1 MKKEVLNHDMKDC
14 FKIVPTSTEENE
26 FVIVI
31 GNHLATEERF
41 QSRAQAERKI
51 NKTDWNLVSAFFF
64 ALKEASGHEKKIKTE
79 KFMDEYNKETE
90 E

>member
-41 QSRAQAERKI
+41 QSRTQAERRL
-51 NKTDWNLVSAFFF
+51 NKTDWNLISSFFF
-64 ALKEASGHEKKIKTE
+64 ALKEADEYEKKIKE
-79 KFMDEYNKETE
+79 SNEQITE

>member
-1 MKKEVLNHDMKDC
+1 MKKEVLNYDMKDC

-41 QSRAQAERKI
+41 QSRTQAERKL

-64 ALKEASGHEKKIKTE
+64 ALKEAVEHEKKIKE
-79 KFMDEYNKETE
+79 SIEPVTE

>member
-14 FKIVPTSTEENE
+14 FKIVPTNTEENE

-41 QSRAQAERKI
+41 QTKRQAERKLS
-51 NKTDWNLVSAFFF
+51 KTDWNLVSAFFF
-64 ALKEASGHEKKIKTE
+64 ALKEAAEHEKKIKE
-79 KFMDEYNKETE
+79 SNEQITE

>member
-1 MKKEVLNHDMKDC
+1 MKKEVLKNDMKDC
-14 FKIVPTSTEENE
+14 FKIVPTNTEENE

-41 QSRAQAERKI
+41 QSRTQAERRL
-51 NKTDWNLVSAFFF
+51 NKTDWNLISSFFF
-64 ALKEASGHEKKIKTE
+64 ALKEAVEHEKKIKE
-79 KFMDEYNKETE
+79 SNEQVTE

>member
-1 MKKEVLNHDMKDC
+1 MEQNFNNMRDC
-14 FKIVPTSTEENE
+14 FKIVPTDNE
-26 FVIVI
+26 QNEYVIVI

-41 QSRAQAERKI
+41 ESVKKAEQRL

-64 ALKEASGHEKKIKTE
+64 ALREAIIHEESLNNKK
-79 KFMDEYNKETE
+79 ME

>member
-14 FKIVPTSTEENE
+14 FKIVPTNTEENE

-41 QSRAQAERKI
+41 QSRTQAERRL
-51 NKTDWNLVSAFFF
+51 NKTDWNLISAFFF
-64 ALKEASGHEKKIKTE
+64 ALKEAYEYEKKIKE
-79 KFMDEYNKETE
+79 SNEQITE

>member
-1 MKKEVLNHDMKDC
+1 MEKQILKNDMKDC
-14 FKIVPTSTEENE
+14 FKIVPTNTEETE

-31 GNHLATEERF
+31 GNHLASEEKF
-41 QSRAQAERKI
+41 KSKAQAERKL

-64 ALKEASGHEKKIKTE
+64 ALKEAIEHENKIKE
-79 KFMDEYNKETE
+79 ENLMNKYNKEPE

>member
-1 MKKEVLNHDMKDC
+1 MKKEVLNYNMKDC
-14 FKIVPTSTEENE
+14 FKIVPTNTEENE

-41 QSRAQAERKI
+41 QSRTQAERRL
-51 NKTDWNLVSAFFF
+51 NKTDWNLISAFFF
-64 ALKEASGHEKKIKTE
+64 ALKEAAEHEKKIKE
-79 KFMDEYNKETE
+79 SNEQITE

>member
-1 MKKEVLNHDMKDC
+1 MEKQVLKNDMKDC
-14 FKIVPTSTEENE
+14 FKIVPTNTEETE

-31 GNHLATEERF
+31 GNHLASEERF
-41 QSRAQAERKI
+41 KSRVQAERKL

-64 ALKEASGHEKKIKTE
+64 ALKEAVEHENKLKKQAI
-79 KFMDEYNKETE
+79 ETE

>member
-1 MKKEVLNHDMKDC
+1 MTWKTVSKSYQLIQIK
-14 FKIVPTSTEENE
+14 TE

-31 GNHLATEERF
+31 GNHLASEERF
-41 QSRAQAERKI
+41 KSRVQAERKL

-64 ALKEASGHEKKIKTE
+64 ALKEAVEHENKIKEE

>member
-41 QSRAQAERKI
+41 QNRTQAERKL

-64 ALKEASGHEKKIKTE
+64 ALKEAVEHEKKIKE
-79 KFMDEYNKETE
+79 SNEQVTE